1 MKFSNQNKVA
11 YIHESPVDI
20 LYWIS
25 KCCIALDMLH
35 SYQSSIRAD
44 DLGSI
49 YDKKTFTVTQM
60 KFELFNTLPNRSLAL
75 LLAGPDLGD
84 KIYKQGL

>member
-1 MKFSNQNKVA
+1 MNLQQIS
-11 YIHESPVDI
+11 YIGYLGAAFH
-20 LYWIS
+20 LTCW
-25 KCCIALDMLH
+25 
-35 SYQSSIRAD
+35 SSMRAD

-49 YDKKTFTVTQM
+49 YHKKTFTVTKM

-84 KIYKQGL
+84 KIYKPGL

>member
-1 MKFSNQNKVA
+1 M
-11 YIHESPVDI
+11 
-20 LYWIS
+20 
-25 KCCIALDMLH
+25 
-35 SYQSSIRAD
+35 RAD

-60 KFELFNTLPNRSLAL
+60 KFELFNTLPNRCLAL

-84 KIYKQGL
+84 KIYKPGL

>member
-1 MKFSNQNKVA
+1 M
-11 YIHESPVDI
+11 
-20 LYWIS
+20 
-25 KCCIALDMLH
+25 
-35 SYQSSIRAD
+35 RAD

-84 KIYKQGL
+84 KIYKPGTMLCIKYKFFGVFSPKASF

>member
-1 MKFSNQNKVA
+1 MT
-11 YIHESPVDI
+11 
-20 LYWIS
+20 
-25 KCCIALDMLH
+25 
-35 SYQSSIRAD
+35 AD

-84 KIYKQGL
+84 KIYKPGL